1 MIRDNDLATIAVPPD
16 LAGHA
21 EHILGTDPRF
31 NWLLEPNHTLAS
43 ALMAGAVASAVAEDA
58 IEQARGIIALGT
70 IEKQMR
76 YLIKCAYIDAF
87 GKEAKPACLNALGAR
102 FGVTGKPVTLQ
113 EAGAIANVTRERLR
127 QITARVVPLLR
138 GAWMPAVEE
147 AARVLVEA
155 SPVAPPI
162 GDLLSQHK
170 LSGPQM
176 TADGF
181 FKIVELIG
189 LDLKQVTGTALL
201 TDDGW
206 VVDERNM
213 SVTGAIRVAAKH
225 TSTYGMT
232 NVEEIRQ
239 ELSTSGNSADA
250 DDIMR
255 VLKADPNVRWA
266 DNWLWVEKEHD
277 RPHANS
283 LINTMRNMLS
293 VNAPL
298 TAQSLFEGVAR
309 KNKFRGREIVPPP
322 DAILAF
328 AEASP
333 HFTMD
338 RDLISPV
345 TPLDYHEVLGAV
357 AASVVDVIKASP
369 YGVMDRASFNQACE
383 DVGISRNT
391 LNVWTSYAEWLERV
405 ARNVWGPRG
414 VRVSPAVVAEIQNA
428 ARVRAAAEPH
438 RTDWEWTPDGR
449 IALTMD
455 VDTSTYYSAVWTFE
469 DSLRKTIGARR
480 FTAWAAD
487 QDAGTITIGSE
498 HNWVWGWAPAMRLMG
513 VRAGDVLRAVLDLQ
527 LGTVEITK
535 GGRELWNL

>member
-1 MIRDNDLATIAVPPD
+1 MTRNNHAATTAVPADLAD
-16 LAGHA
+16 HA

-43 ALMAGAVASAVAEDA
+43 ALMAGMLTAAVAEDA
-58 IEQARGIIALGT
+58 IEQARGIIAQGT
-70 IEKQMR
+70 IENQMR
-76 YLIKCAYIDAF
+76 YLIECAYIDAF
-87 GKEAKPACLNALGAR
+87 RKEAKPLWLKALGAR
-102 FGVTGKPVTLQ
+102 FGVTGKPATLQ

-127 QITARVVPLLR
+127 QVSERVVPLLR

-155 SPVAPPI
+155 APVAPPI

-170 LSGPQM
+170 LSGSRM

-181 FKIVELIG
+181 FKIAELIG

-201 TDDGW
+201 IDDGW
-206 VVDERNM
+206 VIDERGKC
-213 SVTGAIRVAAKH
+213 VAEAIRVATKQ
-225 TSTYGMT
+225 TSTFGMT

-239 ELSTSGNSADA
+239 ELSTSENPADA

-266 DNWLWVEKEHD
+266 DKWLWVEKERD
-277 RPHANS
+277 RPHANT

-298 TAQSLFEGVAR
+298 TAQSLFEGFMR
-309 KNKFRGREIVPPP
+309 KQKFRRREIVPPP

-333 HFTMD
+333 YFTVD
-338 RDLISPV
+338 RGLISPV
-345 TPLDYHEVLGAV
+345 APLDYHEVLGAV

-383 DVGISRNT
+383 DAGISSNSLT
-391 LNVWTSYAEWLERV
+391 VWTTYAEWLERV

-438 RTDWEWTPDGR
+438 RTDWQWTPDGR

-455 VDTSTYYSAVWTFE
+455 VDTSTYYSGVWTFE
-469 DSLRKTIGARR
+469 DSLRKTVGARA
-480 FTAWAAD
+480 FTVRAAD
-487 QDAGTITIGSE
+487 QDVGKITIGSE
-498 HNWVWGWAPAMRLMG
+498 HNWIWGWAPAMRLMG
-513 VRAGDVLRAVLDLQ
+513 VRRGDVLRAVLDLQ
-527 LGTVEITK
+527 RGTVEITK
-535 GGRELWNL
+535 GGRELWNS